1 MFPFSRKTSWNYYR
15 PRHTMRQ
22 IAATR
27 HGDKS
32 PRLHCCC
39 DQSLALSLSLRY
51 VAQIQ
56 TSLNLCDRSQRR
68 NSVAATMIFTRH
80 TRRFVAAT
88 CRGNVSQQFVASC
101 VSALIAAK
109 CQDILQLNL
118 VLLTSGKSFL
128 LCYRAKVIP
137 VQWLSSC
144 LLPRKWPFANLVI
157 ELKCQNVEHLPF
169 GILET
174 TVKKWSSKPYL
185 LFAAILWTHM
195 AFQSRAMSHW
205 NVM

>member
-56 TSLNLCDRSQRR
+56 TSLNLCDRSQRQWF
-68 NSVAATMIFTRH
+68 SHVIQGDLLQQPVAAI
-80 TRRFVAAT
+80 
-88 CRGNVSQQFVASC
+88 CRIVCLGLNSC
-101 VSALIAAK
+101 EVPGYPAVK
-109 CQDILQLNL
+109 
-118 VLLTSGKSFL
+118 
-128 LCYRAKVIP
+128 
-137 VQWLSSC
+137 LSSTNFRQIF
-144 LLPRKWPFANLVI
+144 LVVLPGKGHSSSMTLKLSFAEKMTLFANLVI